1 MAMSAVK
8 FSIQGHSYEQIHR
21 KKYIVKRNNG
31 KARKIKKFGFLKANL
46 SIIKAKSIMKSKQV
60 RFIYNQKHIFC
71 TFKLVTY
78 AKVVLVL
85 STWYCVKSNN
95 NTSPLFIF
103 RQKCILFMPPNLKF
117 HIYFYHIQHLIARFH
132 RYLGSR
138 KRKRKKKL
146 LIFFSVKK

>member
-46 SIIKAKSIMKSKQV
+46 LIIKAKSVMKSKQV

-71 TFKLVTY
+71 TSILFKLVTY

-95 NTSPLFIF
+95 NTSLFLFLGKNVSYLCPRTWNSIF
-103 RQKCILFMPPNLKF
+103 TFTIFNTSLQDFIGIWGRGKGKE
-117 HIYFYHIQHLIARFH
+117 
-132 RYLGSR
+132 
-138 KRKRKKKL
+138 KKNFWS
-146 LIFFSVKK
+146 FFP

>member
-60 RFIYNQKHIFC
+60 RFIYNQKHICC
-71 TFKLVTY
+71 TSILFKLVTY

-138 KRKRKKKL
+138 KRKRKKN
-146 LIFFSVKK
+146 F

>member
-60 RFIYNQKHIFC
+60 RFIYKSEAHFLYIQISDLCKSSPGFVY
-71 TFKLVTY
+71 L
-78 AKVVLVL
+78 LL
-85 STWYCVKSNN
+85 RQVK
-95 NTSPLFIF
+95 
-103 RQKCILFMPPNLKF
+103 Q
-117 HIYFYHIQHLIARFH
+117 
-132 RYLGSR
+132 
-138 KRKRKKKL
+138 
-146 LIFFSVKK
+146 